1 MMTTPF
7 KKPKLEKQQTLQ
19 AFFVNRSSGQKTAR
33 DVIVIEDQEDFSEVE
48 NDPVSEAYCSR
59 GFHLQKVRNSEGEGG
74 SSCGIQ
80 PCLVSEHE
88 MLPVLSESEHE
99 IFPVLSESE
108 HEMLPESE
116 HEMLPVL
123 SESEHEM
130 LPVPCDSP
138 ESEPD
143 TNRSIDNVDSS
154 TPPRARKSNDSLKQ
168 THGFEHSWLK
178 EFPWLLYDKEEQ
190 SMYCKL
196 CRGMASCLEMVL
208 VNGSILV
215 QLLCVII
222 KFASI
227 KLL

>member
-7 KKPKLEKQQTLQ
+7 KKPKFEKQQTLH

-59 GFHLQKVRNSEGEGG
+59 GFHLQKVKNSEGG

-99 IFPVLSESE
+99 MLPVLS
-108 HEMLPESE
+108 ESE

-154 TPPRARKSNDSLKQ
+154 TPPRARKSNDSLRQ
-168 THGFEHSWLK
+168 AHGFEHSWLK
-178 EFPWLLYDKEEQ
+178 
-190 SMYCKL
+190 
-196 CRGMASCLEMVL
+196 
-208 VNGSILV
+208 
-215 QLLCVII
+215 
-222 KFASI
+222 
-227 KLL
+227 

>member
-1 MMTTPF
+1 M
-7 KKPKLEKQQTLQ
+7 
-19 AFFVNRSSGQKTAR
+19 
-33 DVIVIEDQEDFSEVE
+33 
-48 NDPVSEAYCSR
+48 
-59 GFHLQKVRNSEGEGG
+59 KVKVA
-74 SSCGIQ
+74 CGIQ
-80 PCLVSEHE
+80 PCLVSEHEILPFLSESEHE

-99 IFPVLSESE
+99 MLPVLS
-108 HEMLPESE
+108 ESE

-154 TPPRARKSNDSLKQ
+154 TPPRARKSNDSLRQ

-178 EFPWLLYDKEEQ
+178 EFSWLLYDKEEQ

-196 CRGMASCLEMVL
+196 CKRYGKLPRNGTGKWVNTGATTLRHNKICKHKASVMHRDAELCKRAFVVL
-208 VNGSILV
+208 
-215 QLLCVII
+215 
-222 KFASI
+222 
-227 KLL
+227 